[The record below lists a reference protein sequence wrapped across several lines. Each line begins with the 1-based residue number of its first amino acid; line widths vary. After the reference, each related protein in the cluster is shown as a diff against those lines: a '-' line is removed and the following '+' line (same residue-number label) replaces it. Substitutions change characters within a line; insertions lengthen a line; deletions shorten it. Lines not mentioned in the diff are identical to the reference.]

1 MKKTTTAATKK
12 ATTQTAAE
20 AKKETTA
27 KKTTTVKATEPK
39 KTTAKASGPKK
50 ATVQKTTAVKKE
62 TAPKKTTKAKTTY
75 KPVKMNIQVQYNYH
89 DVSLTEIEDMVVN
102 HLVDAGYKKTSIL
115 TLDIY
120 YKAET
125 SEVFYI
131 AKTKDKETI
140 KNEEPL
146 CI

>member
-12 ATTQTAAE
+12 TTTQTAAE

-27 KKTTTVKATEPK
+27 KKTTTVKAAEPR

-50 ATVQKTTAVKKE
+50 ATVKKTTAVKKE

-146 CI
+146 YI

>member
-12 ATTQTAAE
+12 TTTQTAAE
-20 AKKETTA
+20 AKKETTV
-27 KKTTTVKATEPK
+27 KKTS
-39 KTTAKASGPKK
+39 AKASEPKK
-50 ATVQKTTAVKKE
+50 ATVKKTTTVKKE
-62 TAPKKTTKAKTTY
+62 TAPKKTTKTKTTY

-89 DVSLTEIEDMVVN
+89 DVSLTDIEDMVVK
-102 HLVDAGYKKTSIL
+102 HLVNAGYKKTSIL

-146 CI
+146 YI

>member
-12 ATTQTAAE
+12 TTTQTAAE

-27 KKTTTVKATEPK
+27 KKTTTVKAAEPK
-39 KTTAKASGPKK
+39 KTTVK
-50 ATVQKTTAVKKE
+50 KTTAVKKE

-146 CI
+146 YI